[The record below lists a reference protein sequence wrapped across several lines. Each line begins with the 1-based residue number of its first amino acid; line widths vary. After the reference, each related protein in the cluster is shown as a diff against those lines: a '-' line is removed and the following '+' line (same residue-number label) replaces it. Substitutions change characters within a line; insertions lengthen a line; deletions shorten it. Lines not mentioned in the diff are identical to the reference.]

1 MQPKHL
7 AQIVYGNAKKYG
19 NKTALRAK
27 VAGSWQSISWLD
39 LEQKVR
45 ATAKALLDLAV
56 QEGEMVG
63 IFSQNCPQWSIADY
77 GILSIRG
84 VSVPVFATDTAK
96 RAEYIVNDAGIRV
109 IFVGTQEQYDKM
121 LSILPHSS
129 YLKKIIIFDSRV
141 KIVNNGSSIY
151 FDDLLKLGAASA
163 KEDELDKRLTQA
175 SMDELATLIY
185 TSGTTGEQK
194 GVMLNHANFHFSFVA
209 HDDRLDVSD
218 QDVSMCFLPL
228 AHVFER
234 TWSYYA
240 LATGMEIVYC
250 ENTAKIIE
258 YLQEAKPTIMC
269 AVPRFYEK
277 IYGAVFEKL
286 EAAPFLKRKLFH
298 WAIKTGGQMYRI
310 RKNRQSVPVLLSLE
324 HKIADALVLK
334 KIRAV
339 VGGNIRFFPCAGAP
353 LSTRIEEFFHSAGV
367 CIKYGYG
374 LTETTATVT
383 CHELYFFRPG
393 TVGKAIK
400 GVDIRIA
407 ADGEILVRGPNVMHG
422 YYKKP
427 RETADAFT
435 NGWFKTGD
443 VGLLEDGYLTIT
455 DRIKELM
462 KTSGGKYIA
471 PQPIETAI
479 GSDIFI
485 EQIITIGDN
494 KKFVSALIVPSFNVL
509 EEYARNSGISFRS
522 REELVNNPDIIAF
535 YKMRIDERQKDL
547 AEYEKVKC
555 FTLLVQPFTQE
566 AGELTPT
573 LKVKRKVILSKYEN
587 IIDAMY
593 KS

>member
-1 MQPKHL
+1 
-7 AQIVYGNAKKYG
+7 
-19 NKTALRAK
+19 
-27 VAGSWQSISWLD
+27 
-39 LEQKVR
+39 
-45 ATAKALLDLAV
+45 
-56 QEGEMVG
+56 
-63 IFSQNCPQWSIADY
+63 
-77 GILSIRG
+77 
-84 VSVPVFATDTAK
+84 
-96 RAEYIVNDAGIRV
+96 
-109 IFVGTQEQYDKM
+109 
-121 LSILPHSS
+121 
-129 YLKKIIIFDSRV
+129 
-141 KIVNNGSSIY
+141 
-151 FDDLLKLGAASA
+151 
-163 KEDELDKRLTQA
+163 
-175 SMDELATLIY
+175 IY

-310 RKNRQSVPVLLSLE
+310 RKNRQAVPVLLSLE

-400 GVDIRIA
+400 GVEIRIA

-462 KTSGGKYIA
+462 KTSGG
-471 PQPIETAI
+471 
-479 GSDIFI
+479 
-485 EQIITIGDN
+485 
-494 KKFVSALIVPSFNVL
+494 
-509 EEYARNSGISFRS
+509 
-522 REELVNNPDIIAF
+522 
-535 YKMRIDERQKDL
+535 
-547 AEYEKVKC
+547 
-555 FTLLVQPFTQE
+555 
-566 AGELTPT
+566 
-573 LKVKRKVILSKYEN
+573 
-587 IIDAMY
+587 
-593 KS
+593 